1 MSEAERP
8 DPDALLKAIQKE
20 EAKALR
26 GNLKIFFGM
35 VAGVGKT
42 YAMLEAA
49 RQRLVEGVDVVVGYV
64 ETHGRAETEAMLSG
78 LPLIPRKQLE
88 YRGTQLQ
95 EMDIDAILER
105 APQLVL
111 VDELAHTNAIGSR
124 HPKRYQDV
132 LELLDAGINV
142 YTTLNVQHIESRA
155 DAVRQ
160 ITGVTV
166 HETVPD
172 SILDT
177 ANEIELIDLPP
188 DELLKRLSEGKVY
201 TPDRAELAVQKFFRK
216 GNLTALREMSLR
228 LTAERVDHQLQDYM
242 QVKQIAGP
250 WKSGERLMV
259 ALSPSPLSERLV
271 RWTRRMAYNLE
282 AEWLA
287 VSVESHVPLTDEQQ
301 HQLAQ
306 NMALARELGG
316 EVVVTAG
323 TDIVKS
329 LLRVAHQRNV
339 TQIVIGKPQR
349 DWFQEKMSGGS
360 LVNRLVRHS
369 GSIDVYVVTGDP
381 MESRQKLTL
390 PSVRINS
397 NINQYVIASSI
408 VIAVVILNL
417 MLFSNSTYYE
427 FVGLNL
433 LLTVLVLSAFV
444 GRGPILLASALSA
457 LLWDLLFIPPRYT
470 FTISRIED
478 VLVFIMYF
486 VIALVTGNLTSRFRE
501 QERAAISREKQTD
514 ALYTMSREIANT
526 LTLDDVLTTAVQ
538 HIRQVFDAEL
548 VVLLQDVGEA
558 LSHTPH
564 KASTFLV
571 NEKEWSVALWAY
583 ENGKTAGRFTD
594 TLPSAQGQY
603 WPLIAQ
609 SGVMGIVGFRFNNDE
624 RLLTNKEAL
633 LATFV
638 TQVSLAIE
646 RETFEDKLQHTAVLE
661 ESERLYA
668 TLLDSISHELRTPL
682 AAIRGAASGL
692 LDPAISI
699 DDTSRQ
705 TLEQDM
711 QDALDRLT
719 RLVDNLLDM
728 TRLESGQLKLHL
740 DWCDVGDLINVSL
753 QQVETRL
760 RQHQVIVEVAD
771 ALPLIRIDFVLM
783 EQVLVNLLHNAA
795 TYAPPKTRV
804 RIGAR
809 VEDDEIVIAVADR
822 GPGLPADGITR
833 IFDKF
838 YRAPGAAT
846 GGTGLGLSIC
856 KGLVEAHGGTIH
868 AENRA
873 NGGARFMVRL
883 PIAKQPEHPKESERL

>member
-1 MSEAERP
+1 MSDADRP

-20 EAKALR
+20 EAKSQR

-49 RQRLVEGVDVVVGYV
+49 RQRLAEGIDVVVGYV
-64 ETHGRAETEAMLSG
+64 ETHGRAETEEMLAG
-78 LPLIPRKQLE
+78 LPFIPRKRLD
-88 YRGTQLQ
+88 YRGTQLE

-111 VDELAHTNAIGSR
+111 VDELAHTNAVGSR

-201 TPDRAELAVQKFFRK
+201 TPDRAELAAQKFFRK

-287 VSVESHVPLTDEQQ
+287 VSVESPIPLSDDQQ
-301 HQLAQ
+301 QQLAK

-329 LLRVAHQRNV
+329 LLRVARQRNV

-349 DWFQEKMSGGS
+349 DWLQEKMSGGS
-360 LVNRLVRHS
+360 LVNRLVHHS

-381 MESRQKLTL
+381 MESRQKLAL
-390 PSVRINS
+390 PIVRISS
-397 NINQYVIASSI
+397 NVNQYVIASVII
-408 VIAVVILNL
+408 VSVVILNL
-417 MLFSNSTYYE
+417 VLFSGSGYYE

-433 LLTVLVLSAFV
+433 LLTVLILSAFV
-444 GRGPILLASALSA
+444 GRGPIFLASTLSA
-457 LLWDLLFIPPRYT
+457 ILWDLLFIPPRYT
-470 FTISRIED
+470 ITISRAED

-486 VIALVTGNLTSRFRE
+486 VIALVTGNLTTRFRE
-501 QERAAISREKQTD
+501 QERAAISREKQTN

-526 LTLDDVLTTAVQ
+526 LTLDDVLNTAVQ
-538 HIRQVFDAEL
+538 HIGQIFDAD
-548 VVLLQDVGEA
+548 VVMLLQETGDG
-558 LSHTPH
+558 LSHAAH

-603 WPLIAQ
+603 WPLVAP
-609 SGVMGIVGFRFNNDE
+609 SGIMGVIGIRFRSDE
-624 RLLTNKEAL
+624 RLLTNKEVL

-638 TQVSLAIE
+638 NQVSLAIE
-646 RETFEDKLQHTAVLE
+646 REAFEDKLQHTAVLE

-692 LDPAISI
+692 LDPTIRI

-728 TRLESGQLKLHL
+728 TRLESGQLKLRL
-740 DWCDVGDLINVSL
+740 DWCDVTDLINVSL
-753 QQVETRL
+753 QQVEKRL
-760 RQHQVIVEVAD
+760 INHQVIVEVAD
-771 ALPLIRIDFVLM
+771 HLPLIRLDFVLM

-804 RIGAR
+804 RIGAHT
-809 VEDDEIVIAVADR
+809 EGSEMVITVADR
-822 GPGLPADGITR
+822 GPGLPPDSLER
-833 IFDKF
+833 VFDKF

-856 KGLVEAHGGTIH
+856 KGLVEAHGGTIR

-873 NGGARFMVRL
+873 NGGTRFIVRL
-883 PIAKQPEHPKESERL
+883 PIASQPELPRESAAV